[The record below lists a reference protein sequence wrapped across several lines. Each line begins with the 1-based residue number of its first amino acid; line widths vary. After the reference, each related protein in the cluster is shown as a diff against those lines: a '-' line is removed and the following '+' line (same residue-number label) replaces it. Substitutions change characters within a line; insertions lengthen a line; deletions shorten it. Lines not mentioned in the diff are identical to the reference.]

1 MTTTTTDTVDET
13 IRRERAAAP
22 RRGIRARPAGRL
34 ADGSP
39 VTEYEL
45 DNGGGLTLG
54 VLDLG
59 GIVTQLVCPDRH
71 GRRANV
77 VARLA
82 RLEDYPGPARSF
94 GSLVGRCAGRIAG
107 ARFELDGQ
115 AFELVRNEGAH
126 TLHGGVPAFGERCW
140 HVAPVTTGDEG
151 DVALELR
158 LDSPHG
164 DQGFPGRLALSVRY
178 TLTRDDTWRIDYRAT
193 TDRPTPI
200 NPTHHAYWNLAGG
213 GSIEHHR
220 LTLAASRYAEL
231 DASLIPQ
238 ALVPVAGT
246 PMDFRSGRTIGDG
259 LRVAHP
265 QLRIARGYDHYFEL
279 DRPGPGLVFAARL
292 EDPAS
297 GRVLDLETTEP
308 GLQFY
313 SGNALDGQLE
323 TAAGTLL
330 RQGDALC
337 LETQHIGDAPNRRDG
352 PSVVLRPGQVFT
364 STTVHRFGVR
374 AR

>member
-1 MTTTTTDTVDET
+1 MTTNTMHGAPAET
-13 IRRERAAAP
+13 
-22 RRGIRARPAGRL
+22 RRGIRERL
-34 ADGSP
+34 AGHLTDGSP

-45 DNGGGLTLG
+45 DNGAGLTLG

-59 GIVTQLVCPDRH
+59 GIVTRVECPDRH

-82 RLEDYPGPARSF
+82 RLEDYPGPARCF

-107 ARFELDGQ
+107 GRFELDGQ

-126 TLHGGVPAFGERCW
+126 TLHGGVPGFGERRW
-140 HVAPVTTGDEG
+140 QVVPLTTTAAGEVAI
-151 DVALELR
+151 ELR

-178 TLTRDDTWRIDYRAT
+178 ALTPDGTWRIDYQAR
-193 TDRPTPI
+193 TDRPAPV

-231 DASLIPQ
+231 DPSLIPQ

-246 PMDFRSGRTIGDG
+246 PMDFRSGRTIGEG
-259 LRVAHP
+259 LRAAHP
-265 QLRIARGYDHYFEL
+265 QIRIARGYDHFFEL
-279 DRPGPGLVFAARL
+279 DRPGPGLAFAARL
-292 EDPAS
+292 DDPAS
-297 GRVLDLETTEP
+297 GRVLEIETTEP
-308 GLQFY
+308 GLHFY
-313 SGNALDGQLE
+313 SGNALDGRLE
-323 TAAGTLL
+323 TDAGTLL